1 MNIRHSTIRDLERM
15 REIYAYARDF
25 MVRTGN
31 PNQWGPTNWPPEDL
45 LRQDIAEGSSFV
57 CEEDGR
63 VVGTFFYLYGHDIE
77 PTYREIVDGSWRD
90 DEPFGVV
97 HRLAGD
103 GSAKGIGEFCLNW
116 AFDQSGHL
124 RVDTHGDNKVLQNL
138 LEKLGFERRGTIFV
152 VEDDYPRIAYEK

>member
-45 LRQDIAEGSSFV
+45 LRQDVAEGNSFV

-63 VVGTFFYLYGHDIE
+63 VIGTFFYVFGYDIE

>member
-1 MNIRHSTIRDLERM
+1 MRIRHSTEGDIDRIMQIYER
-15 REIYAYARDF
+15 ARAF
-25 MVRTGN
+25 MAQTGN

>member
-1 MNIRHSTIRDLERM
+1 MNIRQSTIRDLERM

-45 LRQDIAEGSSFV
+45 LRQDIAEGNSFV

-63 VVGTFFYLYGHDIE
+63 VIGTFFYVFGYDIE

>member
-15 REIYAYARDF
+15 REIYAYDRDF

-31 PNQWGPTNWPPEDL
+31 PNQWGTTNWPPEDL
-45 LRQDIAEGSSFV
+45 LRQDIAEGNSFV

-63 VVGTFFYLYGHDIE
+63 VIGTFFYVFGHDIE